1 MPHHIRRLAVA
12 LWLISLFA
20 PTSAGPNGSI
30 AIGLEVAL
38 GSLALLFM
46 FPVGLLGA
54 PLQAISLLSNWLVLR
69 EIGRQLA
76 KATTTQ
82 SLRIAVILISAA
94 AVNISIGKYAEPW
107 HPDLLAY
114 PGFYLWSSS
123 FVLLASA
130 GAYENWSFFGGL
142 LKRSLALGVVAAA
155 VFFLGL
161 AAIFFSH

>member
-12 LWLISLFA
+12 LWLISFFVPA
-20 PTSAGPNGSI
+20 SAGPNGSV

-54 PLQAISLLSNWLVLR
+54 PFQVISLLSNWLVMR
-69 EIGRQLA
+69 EIGQQLVN
-76 KATTTQ
+76 ATTTQ
-82 SLRIAVILISAA
+82 SLPTAVLLVLAA
-94 AVNISIGKYAEPW
+94 TVNVSIGKHAAPW
-107 HPDLLAY
+107 QDLLSY

-123 FVLLASA
+123 FILLASV

-155 VFFLGL
+155 VFILGL
-161 AAIFFSH
+161 VAIFLAH